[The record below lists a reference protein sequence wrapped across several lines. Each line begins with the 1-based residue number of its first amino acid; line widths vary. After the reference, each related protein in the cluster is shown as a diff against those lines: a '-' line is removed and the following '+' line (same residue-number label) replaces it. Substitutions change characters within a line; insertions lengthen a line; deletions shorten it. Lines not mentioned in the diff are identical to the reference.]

1 MTTTE
6 PRRGRATPTDEPM
19 AADRRTL
26 TIGAIAM
33 VVLILVGVVSGA
45 LFARSACGDIGPSV
59 VAAPVAG
66 AEPGLLRDVAP
77 ALDAEERTRWLAQLE
92 VLARQLGPIVGVA
105 EAPGAGRLTAT
116 GLGPVALGETIVQ
129 LDPTGAGVRA
139 AVEVGSG
146 TVVGGGDHLYSLALT
161 NLLTGQVDALQPLD
175 GDLGGMTC
183 VDTALVGS
191 PLAFHLDAADGQ
203 LLLLRIEE
211 DGDDA
216 ELELRDPIAG
226 RVWGADLDLPAAP
239 AGLAGA
245 RLTAGL
251 GPEVIVTGTRTGP
264 GEDAPVLTAV
274 SRDDGAPRWQV
285 TRDQLAAAG
294 VVLAEDGP
302 TRAEVQH
309 VGPDLALIGLRDV
322 EGTGRADEEAEQDA
336 LSALRHQVVGV
347 DLADGAIRF
356 AVDLPASERIVSA
369 TGGADAGLLVTVDAG
384 QGQTLVREIA
394 AQRVRLLDE
403 AELRGPVLDD
413 LDRTA
418 ASSRGAVGTAAL
430 PWPGGA
436 VTLADGR
443 RVVVTGVRVLVL
455 PPVTSPDEAALEQ
468 VELPATAVIT
478 HAGAVSLLLL
488 GPDGDR
494 SVVTFAG

>member
-1 MTTTE
+1 
-6 PRRGRATPTDEPM
+6 M

-33 VVLILVGVVSGA
+33 VLLILVGVVSGA
-45 LFARSACGDIGPSV
+45 LFARSACSDIGPNT
-59 VAAPVAG
+59 VAGPVAG
-66 AEPGLLRDVAP
+66 SAPGLLRDTAP
-77 ALDAEERTRWLAQLE
+77 GLDAEERTRWLTQLE
-92 VLARQLGPIVGVA
+92 ELEQHLGPVTGIA
-105 EAPGAGRLTAT
+105 QAPGAGRLAAT

-129 LDPTGAGVRA
+129 LDPAGGRVRA
-139 AVEVGSG
+139 AIEVGSG

-226 RVWGADLDLPAAP
+226 RVWAAELALPAAP

-251 GPEVIVTGTRTGP
+251 GPDVIVTGTRTGP
-264 GEDAPVLTAV
+264 GEEGPVLTAV
-274 SRDDGAPRWQV
+274 SREDGSPRWQL
-285 TRDQLAAAG
+285 TRDQLLDAGAA
-294 VVLAEDGP
+294 LAVDGP

-309 VGPDLALIGLRDV
+309 VGEDLALIGLRDV
-322 EGTGRADEEAEQDA
+322 EGAGRADEEAEQDA
-336 LSALRHQVVGV
+336 LSALRYQVVG
-347 DLADGAIRF
+347 LGLSDGALRF
-356 AVDLPASERIVSA
+356 AVDLPVTERIVSA
-369 TGGADAGLLVTVDAG
+369 TGAGDVGLLVTVDAG
-384 QGQTLVREIA
+384 QGRTLVREVA
-394 AQRVRLLDE
+394 LDRTRLLDE
-403 AELRGPVLDD
+403 GELRGPVLDD

-418 ASSRGAVGTAAL
+418 ASSRGAVGSAVL

-436 VTLADGR
+436 ATLADGR

-455 PPVTSPDEAALEQ
+455 APDTSPEEMVLAQ
-468 VELPATAVIT
+468 VELPATAVAT

>member
-1 MTTTE
+1 
-6 PRRGRATPTDEPM
+6 M

-45 LFARSACGDIGPSV
+45 LFARSACDDIGPTV

-66 AEPGLLRDVAP
+66 GDLALLRELTPGLEP
-77 ALDAEERTRWLAQLE
+77 AEQTRWLEELE
-92 VLARQLGPIVGVA
+92 RLTEHLGRVTGVA
-105 EAPGAGRLTAT
+105 DAPGAGRLTAS
-116 GLGPVALGETIVQ
+116 GLGPVALGETILQ
-129 LDPTGAGVRA
+129 LDPTGSGVRS
-139 AVEVGSG
+139 AVEVGTGS
-146 TVVGGGDHLYSLALT
+146 VVGAGEHLYSLALT

-175 GDLGGMTC
+175 AELGGMTC

-226 RVWGADLDLPAAP
+226 RVWAADLTLPAAP

-245 RLTAGL
+245 RLSAGL
-251 GPEVIVTGTRTGP
+251 GPDVVLTGTRTGP
-264 GEDAPVLTAV
+264 GESAPVLTAV
-274 SRDDGAPRWQV
+274 SRTDGAPRWQV
-285 TRDQLAAAG
+285 TREQLTDAG
-294 VVLAEDGP
+294 VVLPDDGP
-302 TRAEVQH
+302 TRAEVAQ
-309 VGPDLALIGLRDV
+309 VGAELAVIGLRDV
-322 EGTGRADEEAEQDA
+322 AGAGGVDEEAEQDV
-336 LSALRHQVVGV
+336 LSTLRHRIVGI
-347 DLADGAIRF
+347 DLADGAVRF
-356 AVDLPASERIVSA
+356 AIDLPPSERIVA
-369 TGGADAGLLVTVDAG
+369 TSVASTVLVVTVDAG
-384 QGQTLVREIA
+384 QGRT
-394 AQRVRLLDE
+394 RVLEVGASGLPVLAE
-403 AELRGPVLDD
+403 AELRGSVLDD

-418 ASSRGAVGTAAL
+418 ASSRGAVGSAVL
-430 PWPGGA
+430 PWPGD
-436 VTLADGR
+436 VVDLADGR
-443 RVVVTGVRVLVL
+443 RVVATGAGVLVL
-455 PPVTSPDEAALEQ
+455 PPAGSSVAPLVEA
-468 VELPATAVIT
+468 ELPVTAVTT